1 MKKPKKITASNFS
14 EFYTRLKEISSKYPT
29 GVSFFYRGESN
40 CDWKLI
46 PVVYREIDG
55 CRGVETEEKLYKEA
69 VRNCPDDFPDTLTA
83 FEKLAK
89 MQHYGLPTRLLDIT
103 ANPLVALFF
112 ACNSHNDKDGKVGI
126 FSIPKSEIKFYGSD
140 ECVCLSELA
149 TFPYDSSDTAEIR
162 DWRDKASCQN
172 QCNSFPDFCG
182 DPDSEYSLNYQ
193 EFNKVCCVLPKMDN
207 PRIIRQSGAFL
218 LFGMKNN
225 KKEIADMTFLS
236 NEIIIPSKS
245 KESILKELTSMGIDE
260 MSLFPELENVLHAL
274 KETLFKK

>member
-112 ACNSHNDKDGKVGI
+112 ACNSHNDKDDKVGM

-149 TFPYDSSDTAEIR
+149 TFPYDSTEMEIGA
-162 DWRDKASCQN
+162 WREKASCQN
-172 QCNSFPDFCG
+172 QCNNFPGYCETSDGEFCL
-182 DPDSEYSLNYQ
+182 DYP

-218 LFGMKNN
+218 LFGIKNR
-225 KKEIADMTFLS
+225 KKELADISFST
-236 NEIIIPSKS
+236 NEIIIPSTS
-245 KESILKELTSMGIDE
+245 KKSILKELSSMGIDE
-260 MSLFPELENVLHAL
+260 MALFPELENVLCAIRN
-274 KETLFKK
+274 KIARK